1 MRKPAL
7 FLIAIL
13 VLFLVACGDSDPQT
27 EDVSMDNPSDQ
38 PIVED
43 DPEQELSAEYVIYFY
58 FIESDGSDLP
68 KGSVVVLPDILTL
81 APTQSGIIRA
91 DDPAADI
98 RFALGAMMDDPH
110 NEWTS
115 SDLEISEVTY
125 DEGHADVVLQ
135 GEIFGAG
142 DIVLIAFRMQILMT
156 IFADASVQTA
166 TITLNGECI
175 GNLGISH
182 ESETRPADYVYARAE
197 IEAFMANST
206 RELQ

>member
-1 MRKPAL
+1 MRKLAA

-13 VLFLVACGDSDPQT
+13 VLFLAACGNSESQT
-27 EDVSMDNPSDQ
+27 EDVTL
-38 PIVED
+38 D
-43 DPEQELSAEYVIYFY
+43 DPSEQPPLETDPVQDRSAESVVYYY
-58 FIESDGSDLP
+58 FIENDGSDLP
-68 KGSVVVLPDILTL
+68 AGSVVVLPDILTL
-81 APTQSGIIRA
+81 APTQSGFTCVADPSVNISSALRA
-91 DDPAADI
+91 MI
-98 RFALGAMMDDPH
+98 DDPH

-115 SDLEISEVTY
+115 SDLEISDVTFN
-125 DEGHADVVLQ
+125 EGHAEVTIQ

-182 ESETRPADYVYARAE
+182 DSEAIPVDYVYTRE
-197 IEAFMANST
+197 DIEAFF
-206 RELQ
+206 R